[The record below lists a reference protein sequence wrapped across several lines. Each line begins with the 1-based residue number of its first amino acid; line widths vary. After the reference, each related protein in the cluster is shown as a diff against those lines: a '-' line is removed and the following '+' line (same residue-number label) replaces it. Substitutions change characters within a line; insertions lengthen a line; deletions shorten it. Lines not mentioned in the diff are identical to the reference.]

1 MAEEWEKVRRNPR
14 RTLADSGITAESLGI
29 PAGTPIFRGEARPIP
44 PHINQA
50 QHAVNFLLNPP
61 PDAGFGGEEGSKQL
75 LKHYTEGVVLPHLRT
90 HMGKSW
96 SVDLGTAQKFADTQ
110 EWATPRTSVVWHSR
124 VPINPE
130 QFIMDKDTD
139 WDRTDT
145 AQSRLKNSRYG
156 LENEVIMYSD
166 TPLEI
171 HRADVTFQNPKRTE
185 SVDIDPPIRTTIK
198 DKRFP
203 RF

>member
-1 MAEEWEKVRRNPR
+1 MEESEKVRRTPR
-14 RTLADSGITAESLGI
+14 RTLADSGTTAESLGI

-50 QHAVNFLLNPP
+50 QHAVDFLLNPP
-61 PDAGFGGEEGSKQL
+61 PDAGFGGEEGTKQL
-75 LKHYTEGVVLPHLRT
+75 LRKYTEGVVLPHLRT

-96 SVDLGTAQKFADTQ
+96 STEHSTAQQFADTP
-110 EWATPRTSVVWHSR
+110 EHSTPRTSVVWHSR
-124 VPINPE
+124 IPTNPE

-139 WDRTDT
+139 WDHWDT
-145 AQSRLKNSRYG
+145 AKSRLKNSRYG

-185 SVDIDPPIRTTIK
+185 SIDIDPPITRTIK
-198 DKRFP
+198 DKRYP
-203 RF
+203 RY

>member
-1 MAEEWEKVRRNPR
+1 MEESEQGRRTPR
-14 RTLADSGITAESLGI
+14 RTLADSGTTAESLGV

-61 PDAGFGGEEGSKQL
+61 EDAGFGGEEGTKQL
-75 LKHYTEGVVLPHLRT
+75 LRKYTPGVVLPQLRT

-96 SVDLGTAQKFADTQ
+96 STEHSTAQKFADTP
-110 EWATPRTSVVWHSR
+110 EWDTPRTSVVWHSR
-124 VPINPE
+124 VPTNPE

-139 WDRTDT
+139 WDPWDT

-185 SVDIDPPIRTTIK
+185 SIDIDPPITRTIK
-198 DKRFP
+198 DKNYP